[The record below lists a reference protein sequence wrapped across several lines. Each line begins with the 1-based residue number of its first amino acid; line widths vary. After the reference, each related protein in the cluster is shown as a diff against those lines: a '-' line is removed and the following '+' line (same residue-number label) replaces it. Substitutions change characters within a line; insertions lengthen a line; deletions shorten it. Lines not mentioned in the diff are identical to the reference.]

1 MPRGRPPK
9 PTKLRQLEG
18 VPGHSRPINDR
29 EPQPTG
35 PLEKPDFVTG
45 PAAEEWDRAVGAM
58 PDGLYTAA
66 DAPVLAV
73 YCVAWVLFR
82 NALAQVAREGMT
94 AVGSTGQKVAHPGL
108 AVVAKQSE
116 IILRAS
122 DRLGMSPSART
133 RLEVGDASPDQG
145 KFGGLLGGAQ
155 LRIVATN
162 ERRGSASSSSD

>member
-1 MPRGRPPK
+1 MAVRGRTPK
-9 PTKLRQLEG
+9 ATKLRQLEG
-18 VPGHSRPINDR
+18 NPGKRKINKE

-35 PLEKPDFVTG
+35 TLAKPDFVTG
-45 PAAEEWDRAVGAM
+45 PAAQEWDRAVGAM

-73 YCVAWVLFR
+73 YSVAWVLFR

-94 AVGSTGQKVAHPGL
+94 AIGSTGQKVTHPSL
-108 AVVAKQSE
+108 ATLAKQAE

-133 RLEVGDASPDQG
+133 RLTVGDDAPAG
-145 KFGGLLGGAQ
+145 KFDGLLGGAQ
-155 LRIVATN
+155 LRVVTTN
-162 ERRGSASSSSD
+162 GRPASAPSSSD